1 MYHVY
6 INRDIIYLSIFLFS
20 ILIERFPHDTSLL
33 REEGEEAEGEPQDGP
48 EAEGG
53 SVEVDVITISSS
65 ILYVELALWLGQ
77 NSRRS
82 RPSSP
87 RRRPWCLCEGIGIQ
101 LARRGWGTAPPSLG
115 RAA

>member
-53 SVEVDVITISSS
+53 SVF
-65 ILYVELALWLGQ
+65 
-77 NSRRS
+77 SRCHHHLFIHS
-82 RPSSP
+82 
-87 RRRPWCLCEGIGIQ
+87 LCRTCS
-101 LARRGWGTAPPSLG
+101 LARPEQPPEPPQLTETETLVPL
-115 RAA
+115 